1 MGCGYWMTK
10 GKAMSKGKFR
20 VGVIGAGMIANAGH
34 IPAWKNVPED
44 VEVVAVA
51 NPSKEKAKLTADN
64 EDISHVFGDWREM
77 LAEIEPDIVSVCT
90 PNACHMEQTIA
101 ALEAGAHVFCEKPIA
116 TCCEDAAAM
125 YAAAEAADRRFFV
138 TQTGRFSSGSMA
150 AREIVESGRLGEMYY
165 AETYAM
171 RRRGIPTWGRFHM
184 KEHSAA
190 GPLYDLGVHMIDK
203 IFWLMGNPRVEA
215 ASGAAYT
222 KFGNRDEGLATSLA
236 ESGAP
241 VGVLAPREFSPGEFT
256 VEDMAAG
263 FIRLEGGATVAVKT
277 SWAANIPENS
287 RGSVILG
294 TEGGLSFDPLE
305 LSTNMGSYQVNI
317 NPRVPQDLDVPFY
330 GHWLAAEHFVRVL
343 KGEEEQIVKKE
354 EVLNVMRALDALHQ
368 SAEEGREVRVP

>member
-1 MGCGYWMTK
+1 
-10 GKAMSKGKFR
+10 
-20 VGVIGAGMIANAGH
+20 
-34 IPAWKNVPED
+34 
-44 VEVVAVA
+44 
-51 NPSKEKAKLTADN
+51 
-64 EDISHVFGDWREM
+64 
-77 LAEIEPDIVSVCT
+77 
-90 PNACHMEQTIA
+90 
-101 ALEAGAHVFCEKPIA
+101 
-116 TCCEDAAAM
+116 
-125 YAAAEAADRRFFV
+125 
-138 TQTGRFSSGSMA
+138 
-150 AREIVESGRLGEMYY
+150 MYY

-241 VGVLAPREFSPGEFT
+241 VGVLAPREFSPSEFT

-287 RGSVILG
+287 GGSMILG
-294 TEGGLSFDPLE
+294 TEGGLSFDPLV

-330 GHWLAAEHFVRVL
+330 GHWLAVEHFVRVL